1 MRQKLKMFGATL
13 TCYLPMNGKVMERTV
28 QCCLSRMC
36 VFRKEGMRTG
46 NIFSERKMGD
56 FSLELAIFEW
66 GKNTGQTS
74 ATESFR
80 RFAEEKH

>member
-1 MRQKLKMFGATL
+1 
-13 TCYLPMNGKVMERTV
+13 
-28 QCCLSRMC
+28 
-36 VFRKEGMRTG
+36 
-46 NIFSERKMGD
+46 MGD

-80 RFAEEKH
+80 RFAEEKHWEKSLYVVRISKVGLNFIR